1 MSTNNVDVFFKKLGK
16 VLVVAPS
23 QQGKLAGFAQTR
35 KVAFNLDEEPPTVT
49 EGLTRWI
56 FADFEKDTLQDQWGN
71 PHDHQVHTLLVGT
84 LQDGDNFLQGLR
96 DNGLSLESPEQ
107 FFVPLQSIQLDDIE
121 DSDKLRT
128 LHPRV
133 FALARRDTPSLK
145 AILTSIRDATIV
157 I

>member
-1 MSTNNVDVFFKKLGK
+1 MSNQHADIFYKQLGT

-23 QQGKLAGFAQTR
+23 QQGKLAHMANTR
-35 KVAFNLDEEPPTVT
+35 KVAFQLDVPQPIIQ

-56 FADFEKDTLQDQWGN
+56 FADFEKNTLQDQWGN
-71 PHDHQVHTLLVGT
+71 CHDHQVHTLLVGT
-84 LQDGDNFLQGLR
+84 LQEGLDFLQGLQNF
-96 DNGLSLESPEQ
+96 DLVLESPEQ
-107 FFVPLQSIQLDDIE
+107 FFVPLQNIKLQDLDD
-121 DSDKLRT
+121 SDQLRT

-145 AILTSIRDATIV
+145 TILTSIRDATIV

>member
-1 MSTNNVDVFFKKLGK
+1 MSTNNVDVFFKKLGN
-16 VLVVAPS
+16 VLVVAPAR
-23 QQGKLAGFAQTR
+23 QGKLAGFAQTR
-35 KVAFNLDEEPPTVT
+35 KVAFNLDEEQPTVT

-56 FADFEKDTLQDQWGN
+56 FADFDKNTLKDQWGN

-84 LQDGDNFLQGLR
+84 LKEGDDFLQGLR
-96 DNGLSLESPEQ
+96 ESGLFLDSPEQ

-121 DSDKLRT
+121 DSDKLRI

-133 FALARRDTPSLK
+133 FALARRDRPSLT
-145 AILTSIRDATIV
+145 AILTSIRDSTIV

>member
-1 MSTNNVDVFFKKLGK
+1 MSKENNVDLYYNQIGK
-16 VLVVAPS
+16 VLVLAPS
-23 QQGKLAGFAQTR
+23 IDGKLGHLSQTR
-35 KVAFNLDEEPPTVT
+35 NVSFDREDTKIEH
-49 EGLTRWI
+49 GLTRWV
-56 FADFEKDTLQDQWGN
+56 FAEFEKNTLRDQWGN

-84 LQDGDNFLQGLR
+84 LQDGDEFLQGLR
-96 DNGLSLESPEQ
+96 ESGLSLESPEQ
-107 FFVPLQSIQLDDIE
+107 FFVPLQSIQLSDIE

-145 AILTSIRDATIV
+145 SILTSIRDATIV

>member
-35 KVAFNLDEEPPTVT
+35 KVAFNLDEEPSTVT

-56 FADFEKDTLQDQWGN
+56 FADFDKDTLQDQWGN

-84 LQDGDNFLQGLR
+84 LQDGEVFLQGLR
-96 DNGLSLESPEQ
+96 DSGLSLESPEQ

-121 DSDKLRT
+121 DSDKLRI